1 MNPAALLGLA
11 AVGLGLWFAT
21 SKSGG
26 GSGESPKPQPIPP
39 GPGPSP
45 VKDCSKLED
54 AVADAANLYS
64 GLYEKDAGQT
74 GDLCNAWANL
84 REAVKASEEAGCTV
98 QDLSDLTPP
107 VGCGGGYVPPGTN
120 CEAELATFR
129 TADEAARAAVANW
142 AMNTLSSADACKF
155 VQARELAASAVA
167 QKGCEIPESDFD
179 DRNVCDINPACEAG
193 AAALAQWSALAAQGQ
208 IDAACAGL
216 AAAQAAYDSM
226 AAADCDM
233 RNWFRP
239 ELECGGGGGVE
250 PNPADPCAVAR
261 AALEWRRDQPWPTDQ
276 AGKCAEINRF
286 NALVLEYSQKC
297 GNPEG
302 WTYLDTSECGAGGCA
317 ALVADMEKWGSY
329 FSALVA
335 EGRIDEACQAQPE
348 YNKRF
353 DAVANAGCSTG
364 NRARGSLQCGG
375 AVQGLK
381 GAIDWARL
389 TGGQGLPRW

>member
-26 GSGESPKPQPIPP
+26 GSGESPKPQPLPP

-84 REAVKASEEAGCTV
+84 REAVKASEEAGCAV

-193 AAALAQWSALAAQGQ
+193 AAALARWSALAAQGQ

-216 AAAQAAYDSM
+216 AAAQAAYDNM

-233 RNWFRP
+233 RNWSRP
-239 ELECGGGGGVE
+239 ELECGGGGGVV
-250 PNPADPCAVAR
+250 PDGGGA
-261 AALEWRRDQPWPTDQ
+261 
-276 AGKCAEINRF
+276 
-286 NALVLEYSQKC
+286 S
-297 GNPEG
+297 
-302 WTYLDTSECGAGGCA
+302 SECAQVQAVLAQIGSQFSS
-317 ALVADMEKWGSY
+317 LVAQGDITG
-329 FSALVA
+329 
-335 EGRIDEACQAQPE
+335 ACQLQDN
-348 YNKRF
+348 YNSLLNQ
-353 DAVANAGCSTG
+353 VQSMGCSTG
-364 NRARGSLQCGG
+364 NYGFASLDCSGGSSGGGGLDYQLGEAAGQWNGG
-375 AVQGLK
+375 AAGASAGEMAGSMISGVK
-381 GAIDWARL
+381 GSIDWARF
-389 TGGQGLPRW
+389 TGFRPRPRW